1 MGVLTWI
8 FRVVILVLLIFL
20 AVQNVTPTRFTLFN
34 DISIELPLIVFLF
47 GFFELGTLLG
57 LLILLP
63 KYWGLSWTLRKLRKE
78 NETQKA
84 QLAQAGVAPAEPV
97 YDVPMTM

>member
-47 GFFELGTLLG
+47 GFFALGTLLG
-57 LLILLP
+57 LLILLL
-63 KYWGLSWTLRKLRKE
+63 KYCGLSRTLRKLRKE

>member
-47 GFFELGTLLG
+47 GFFALGILLG

-78 NETQKA
+78 NETQKV
-84 QLAQAGVAPAEPV
+84 QLAQAGVVPAEPV